1 MNGWAGN
8 AQLSLG
14 ANWALSLISSTTAPY
29 INPQY
34 AIDQDDT
41 TFSYAVGEVA
51 NSPRIGCVWTFAAL
65 TTGIANATLNILSEV
80 PVSGTDGY
88 AVNAGFSGIYVSL
101 DGGNNWQIVYG
112 DQNVPRSK
120 QWDVVQIPDGQ
131 DYSQVQVMALT
142 WPLNHFYHKIYSINI
157 QGETVGSGPVTLV
170 NGRTYYYVYGNEVT
184 DHWSDLSPVSATTNA
199 VEGGVIPLT
208 NIVPSTDPQVTNIAI
223 LATADGNDP
232 SILYEVAII
241 PNGQTTYIDTISEL
255 VLLTNTTFL
264 FTDSSG
270 NEYGVTENDL
280 PPNGKFPTKHA
291 GRLWLLD
298 GPFLYYSK
306 SVAELITNTGFIAG
320 RYEESWPP
328 EFQIDISEVSEIGKG
343 LLSDG
348 QTLYVGT
355 SRHIRRITGDAPSNF
370 SPAQI
375 VFRDVG
381 LLNQDVWSIVYIEST
396 PIGAMWMTPDH
407 RVILSDFNSYTDV
420 GLTIQT
426 TLATIN
432 KSAEQNSWACFLND
446 GRYNYYMLAIPTGS
460 NTDPDTLC
468 VFDTRIKEWF
478 IWQLADNV
486 DAGLFYFNLFG
497 VPRWFFI
504 DSVGKPRLF
513 DKTTFLDR
521 SGDTSGATSLAVP
534 ISHIIE
540 TTWLDLSDG
549 STRKAINEIELIT
562 SITGSLVSL
571 DGATTSAD
579 FTSPI
584 SVLSSS
590 SLIQDILGDWKVF
603 PVGASAISRY
613 YRVTI
618 TGAST
623 SGNSATDELLGG
635 LVFEILPIHKY

>member
-1 MNGWAGN
+1 
-8 AQLSLG
+8 
-14 ANWALSLISSTTAPY
+14 
-29 INPQY
+29 
-34 AIDQDDT
+34 
-41 TFSYAVGEVA
+41 
-51 NSPRIGCVWTFAAL
+51 
-65 TTGIANATLNILSEV
+65 
-80 PVSGTDGY
+80 
-88 AVNAGFSGIYVSL
+88 
-101 DGGNNWQIVYG
+101 
-112 DQNVPRSK
+112 
-120 QWDVVQIPDGQ
+120 
-131 DYSQVQVMALT
+131 
-142 WPLNHFYHKIYSINI
+142 
-157 QGETVGSGPVTLV
+157 
-170 NGRTYYYVYGNEVT
+170 
-184 DHWSDLSPVSATTNA
+184 
-199 VEGGVIPLT
+199 
-208 NIVPSTDPQVTNIAI
+208 
-223 LATADGNDP
+223 
-232 SILYEVAII
+232 
-241 PNGQTTYIDTISEL
+241 
-255 VLLTNTTFL
+255 
-264 FTDSSG
+264 
-270 NEYGVTENDL
+270 
-280 PPNGKFPTKHA
+280 
-291 GRLWLLD
+291 
-298 GPFLYYSK
+298 
-306 SVAELITNTGFIAG
+306 
-320 RYEESWPP
+320 
-328 EFQIDISEVSEIGKG
+328 
-343 LLSDG
+343 
-348 QTLYVGT
+348 
-355 SRHIRRITGDAPSNF
+355 
-370 SPAQI
+370 
-375 VFRDVG
+375 
-381 LLNQDVWSIVYIEST
+381 
-396 PIGAMWMTPDH
+396 
-407 RVILSDFNSYTDV
+407 
-420 GLTIQT
+420 
-426 TLATIN
+426 
-432 KSAEQNSWACFLND
+432 
-446 GRYNYYMLAIPTGS
+446 MLAIPTGS

-478 IWQLADNV
+478 IWQLADKV